1 MEGRLRKALAMAA
14 SLALVATGCG
24 DDDSEPAEP
33 EEAVSPREAIAEIG
47 ETRSGLDAALAAY
60 RKGDVAEAEQLVGD
74 AYLQHFELVEPPLE
88 ERDEELMEELEV
100 LIRETV
106 RNAISGGE
114 PLKRVERLVEEA
126 DEGLDEAERALES

>member
-88 ERDEELMEELEV
+88 ERDAELTEELEV

-106 RNAISGGE
+106 RNAISGGD
-114 PLKRVERLVEEA
+114 PLKRVEGLVEEA